1 MGKRKEREN
10 DDGPVRSAELASIGQ
25 LTSHIAN
32 KQRRSEEY
40 GKLKHKKEVR
50 TAVSTEG
57 LFRLNC
63 LQHSPAMQK
72 AKRAERTKRQA
83 AAAKAEELGL
93 EAPPRK
99 ITKVACC
106 DLAKCLSC
114 EVL

>member
-1 MGKRKEREN
+1 MGKRKQRED
-10 DDGPVRSAELASIGQ
+10 DDGPVRSAEPASIGQ

-50 TAVSTEG
+50 MTVSTK
-57 LFRLNC
+57 NVTVC
-63 LQHSPAMQK
+63 LQLSPGLQK
-72 AKRAERTKRQA
+72 AKRAERKKRQA

-99 ITKVACC
+99 ITKVPRCSWPTVCRARYYY
-106 DLAKCLSC
+106 
-114 EVL
+114 